1 MDEETRNLD
10 LMVGEL
16 ESENKLIRE
25 RNEQLQQELE
35 RVLDENAQFKI
46 TLERIMAITKL
57 AYVRQETEL
66 TKEEHERF

>member
-10 LMVGEL
+10 LLVGEL

-46 TLERIMAITKL
+46 TIERIMAITKL
-57 AYVRQETEL
+57 AYGREHDTARG
-66 TKEEHERF
+66 EE